1 MTEAEQLNVTRQLAS
16 LIRSGLPLLD
26 AIRLMEFKTIEKHL
40 HQGRSL
46 SSALE
51 KMGFHAFCVG
61 LIKTGEA
68 SGHLY
73 ESLAQINI
81 FLDKKIKLNKKIKK
95 ALHYPMIVLGISLI
109 VLFAMFHWVI
119 PSFEQMFQNFQA
131 KLPWPTVVLIES
143 SKWLREYF
151 LIIFIGLVF
160 TSLAFIQYWKFST
173 SLQQLIDRYLLR
185 LPVLGKIRRSVLV
198 TQWARNIGTL
208 YSHGIPILDAIRH
221 TALTSNDWVVYDL
234 CSKTKVLLSQGWS
247 FSDALIRW
255 NTSYQLLHKEYLQL
269 IRISESSGD
278 LGGTLLLVADQE
290 EERLD
295 LLVDQLTQSLEP
307 LLMLIMGGMIGS
319 LVIALYLPI
328 FEMGQIL

>member
-1 MTEAEQLNVTRQLAS
+1 MTEAEQLNTTRQLAS

-26 AIRLMEFKTIEKHL
+26 AIRLMEFKSIEKHL
-40 HQGRSL
+40 QQGKSL

-51 KMGFHAFCVG
+51 EMGFHAFCVG
-61 LIKTGEA
+61 LIKSGEA

-73 ESLAQINI
+73 ESLTQINI
-81 FLDKKIKLNKKIKK
+81 FLEKKIKLNKKIKK
-95 ALHYPMIVLGISLI
+95 ALHYPMIVLGISAL
-109 VLFAMFHWVI
+109 VLLAMFQWVI
-119 PSFEQMFQNFQA
+119 PSFEQMFMNFQA
-131 KLPWPTVVLIES
+131 KLPWPTVLLIEG

-151 LIIFIGLVF
+151 LIILI
-160 TSLAFIQYWKFST
+160 SLAMSLFAFIQIWKSSV
-173 SLQQLIDRYLLR
+173 SLQQFLDRQLIR
-185 LPVLGKIRRSVLV
+185 LPVFGKIRRAAIV
-198 TQWARNIGTL
+198 THWARNMGTL

-221 TALTSNDWVVYDL
+221 TALSSNDWVVYDL
-234 CSKTKVLLSQGWS
+234 CSKVKVLLSQGWS
-247 FSDALIRW
+247 LSDALMRW
-255 NTSYQLLHKEYLQL
+255 NTPYQLLHKEYLQL

-307 LLMLIMGGMIGS
+307 LLMLIMGGMIGG